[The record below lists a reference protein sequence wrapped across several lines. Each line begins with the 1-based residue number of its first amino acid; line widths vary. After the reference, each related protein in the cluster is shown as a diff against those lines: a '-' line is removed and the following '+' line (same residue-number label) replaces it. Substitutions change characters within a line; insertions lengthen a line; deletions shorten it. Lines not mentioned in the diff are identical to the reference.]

1 MNSSASS
8 PLNGETV
15 NTPKIWF
22 GQWAL
27 RAFQRSHVH
36 LMLVTASSGGLGR
49 SLVKLILRG
58 GDIAVA
64 TLRTPSALDDLRK
77 AYDENKLLVL
87 QLDVTNA
94 EQTKSAF
101 RAATDKYGRI
111 DFVYNLAG
119 YGLIAEVEGTLEE
132 EARALF
138 DVNFWGATRVS
149 NEAVRVF
156 REVNK
161 PQGGHLFVVSSLVG
175 IKSMAGAGFYSASKH
190 GRAFLFRNRVP
201 IVHCSHS
208 VRRRH

>member
-1 MNSSASS
+1 
-8 PLNGETV
+8 
-15 NTPKIWF
+15 
-22 GQWAL
+22 
-27 RAFQRSHVH
+27 
-36 LMLVTASSGGLGR
+36 MLVTASSGGFGR
-49 SLVKLILRG
+49 SLVKLILQG
-58 GDIAVA
+58 GDIVVA
-64 TLRTPSALDDLRK
+64 TLRTPSVLDDLRQ

-119 YGLIAEVEGTLEE
+119 RGLITEVEDAPEE

-149 NEAVRVF
+149 SEAVRVF

-175 IKSMAGAGFYSASKH
+175 IKPMAGAGFYSASKH
-190 GRAFLFRNRVP
+190 GRAFLCRNP
-201 IVHCSHS
+201 APLVHRPHS
-208 VRRRH
+208 VRRHN